1 VISLK
6 KCADA
11 QSENARSCVTFPS
24 VDEEALAAWRAVLN
38 VHALVTSR
46 VESALAAAAL
56 PPLTWYDV
64 LWPLY
69 RAPGR
74 RLRMGALVSR
84 ATLSRTGLTRL
95 VDRIEAAGL
104 LQREPAPE
112 DRRGAYVVLTPAGT
126 RMLRRMWPVYEG
138 ALEETFGARLRSAAT
153 VRRALEAVAAG
164 EERPPPRGR

>member
-1 VISLK
+1 
-6 KCADA
+6 
-11 QSENARSCVTFPS
+11 
-24 VDEEALAAWRAVLN
+24 VDEEALAVWRAVLN

-46 VESALAAAAL
+46 VDAALAASEL

-74 RLRMGALVSR
+74 RLRMGVLAAH

-104 LQREPAPE
+104 LRREAAPE
-112 DRRGAYVVLTPAGT
+112 DRRGAYVVLTPAGA
-126 RMLRRMWPVYEG
+126 RMLRRIWPVYERV
-138 ALEETFGARLRSAAT
+138 LEQTFAARLRDAGV
-153 VRRALEAVAAG
+153 VRRALETVAAG
-164 EERPPPRGR
+164 EEQGRG